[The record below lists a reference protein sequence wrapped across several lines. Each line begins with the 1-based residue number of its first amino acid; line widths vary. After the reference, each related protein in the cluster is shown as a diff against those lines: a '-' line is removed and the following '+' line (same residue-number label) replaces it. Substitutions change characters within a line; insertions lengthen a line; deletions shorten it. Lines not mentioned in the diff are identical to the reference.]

1 MATGTTTVHLS
12 WAAATTGP
20 PAVRYD
26 IQVCNVKAGIPA
38 GCGQRNIWV
47 NVGSVAGGTPTV
59 STTRSCQQAASWNGA
74 ISTCYFRVRGVAATG
89 VAGPFKI
96 AFLTPWAP
104 FTLIL
109 LPAKTVGQVQLA
121 FRGPSES
128 GPPPKSAKYYIG
140 WACRTTC
147 ASASSWSQTTLR
159 APYPPN
165 GLAGHIL
172 GTYDCGV
179 GNTCWFRMQFVDSA
193 GLSIATP
200 PVVTSSATTSGSTPP
215 TTTTAPP
222 GTVTATGHGSTPPSS
237 AAPNGTGSGG
247 SLPFT
252 GSNTTELALA
262 LLSIAAGIGVL
273 ASNDRRRRYRWRRRI
288 GHALGFR

>member
-1 MATGTTTVHLS
+1 LS
-12 WAAATTGP
+12 WAAPSIGP
-20 PAVRYD
+20 PVDHYE

-38 GCGQRNIWV
+38 GCGSRNIWTSLGTV
-47 NVGSVAGGTPTV
+47 TGGTPTV
-59 STTRSCQQAASWNGA
+59 TADRPCQQSASWNGA
-74 ISTCYFRVRGVAATG
+74 ISTCYYRVRGVTADG

-96 AFLTPWAP
+96 VFLTPWAP
-104 FTLIL
+104 FTLVL
-109 LPAKTVGQVQLA
+109 LPAKSVGQVQLA

-140 WACRTTC
+140 WACR
-147 ASASSWSQTTLR
+147 SACTNPSSWTQTGLR
-159 APYPPN
+159 APYPPS
-165 GLAGHIL
+165 GIAGHIL
-172 GTYDCGV
+172 GTYNCGV

-200 PVVTSSATTSGSTPP
+200 PVVTSSATTSGST
-215 TTTTAPP
+215 TTTTTSP
-222 GTVTATGHGSTPPSS
+222 GTVTPAGHTTTPPSS
-237 AAPNGTGSGG
+237 APNGTTTPNGSTGG

-252 GSNTTELALA
+252 GSNTTELTLA

-273 ASNDRRRRYRWRRRI
+273 ATSDRRRRYRWRRRI